1 MELGLGHSALQL
13 YFYDRH
19 PRAGSGIC
27 SGFLSEKVD
36 TEEHLD
42 GKQPFVSA
50 LCAAWAETML
60 DLRTF
65 VRSPAP
71 SGAFMEILPFLSR
84 YEQREAAVSEGVA
97 GVQSFVLLL
106 SPPCWVLAR
115 WTTARC
121 GLELEHYQLQFDAEL
136 CSGPPS
142 ARTPD

>member
-1 MELGLGHSALQL
+1 MITVQNEDRQAGPGRGADRWPGMYRGAWTRLDSALQL
-13 YFYDRH
+13 YFYDGH

-84 YEQREAAVSEGVA
+84 YEQR
-97 GVQSFVLLL
+97 
-106 SPPCWVLAR
+106 
-115 WTTARC
+115 
-121 GLELEHYQLQFDAEL
+121 
-136 CSGPPS
+136 
-142 ARTPD
+142 